1 MAAPILPYR
10 IQAGKLRKLALDI
23 TIATLNGE
31 GEYGEDLEFKKQL
44 LLRIASN
51 ILPRLNEHSGEG
63 GGSIKINV
71 VNYGDN
77 PSSVLSETISN
88 TITEIDG

>member
-1 MAAPILPYR
+1 MAGVAINDRELGAR
-10 IQAGKLRKLALDI
+10 VRRLGLRQIEKYLLGDDEVLKKEIVMKLAP
-23 TIATLNGE
+23 
-31 GEYGEDLEFKKQL
+31 
-44 LLRIASN
+44 S

-77 PSSVLSETISN
+77 TSSVLSETISN